1 MKELER
7 VYLYWFAFHAYISN
21 EKKRELLEI
30 GVSPEQLYQMK
41 HGERKQYFSSQ
52 EEERFV
58 RSCTLEKTKQEMEW
72 ASRNHVRIV
81 FWTEDEYPTKLK
93 KIYDYPLGLF
103 IKGKLP
109 DEKFLSIAMVGARD
123 ITPYGMQAADYFS
136 SQLARRGVQIISGL
150 ARGVDGYSHKGAL
163 KANGY
168 TLGVLGCGIDLQ
180 YPKSNCYLY
189 DQMEQKGGIISEFP
203 PGTPPI
209 ARNFPKRNRI
219 ISGISDGV
227 FVLEAKERSGS
238 LITADLALEQ
248 GRDVFALSGRYY
260 DDMSKGCLELIQ
272 KGAKLVYKPENIIEE
287 FSFAR
292 EIHTNFTNVKKIS
305 LANKE
310 KLVYD
315 CLRLE
320 PKYVD
325 YIVSECQLPVSEVLT
340 ILTMLEVKQYII
352 QEQKNY
358 YRIKE

>member
-1 MKELER
+1 MKELDQI
-7 VYLYWFAFHAYISN
+7 YLYWFAFHANLSDK
-21 EKKRELLEI
+21 KKRELLDM
-30 GVSPEQLYQMK
+30 SLTPKYLYHMK
-41 HGERKQYFSSQ
+41 HEERKQYFYPQ

-58 RSCTLEKTKQEMEW
+58 KSCTLEKTKQEIEW
-72 ASRNHVRIV
+72 ANRNHVRII
-81 FWTEDEYPTKLK
+81 FWTEEEYPTKLK

-109 DEKFLSIAMVGARD
+109 DEKTLSIAMVGARD

-163 KANGY
+163 KADGY

-180 YPKSNCYLY
+180 YPKSNRYLY
-189 DQMEQKGGIISEFP
+189 DQMEQTGGIISEFS

-219 ISGISDGV
+219 ISGMSDGV
-227 FVLEAKERSGS
+227 FVLEAKKRSGS

-260 DDMSKGCLELIQ
+260 DDMSSGCLELIQ

-287 FSFAR
+287 FPFAR
-292 EIHTNFTNVKKIS
+292 EIYTNFTNVKKIS
-305 LANKE
+305 LANQE

-320 PKYVD
+320 PKYID
-325 YIVSECQLPVSEVLT
+325 HIVSECKLPISEVLT
-340 ILTMLEVKQYII
+340 TLTMLEVKQCII